1 MLAIKTVLKYLLGTF
16 IVIQLIQVDITN
28 PKETDKSL
36 EIKAPKEVMSILKRS
51 CYDCHSNEVKIPW
64 YSKIAPLSWQISR
77 HVDLGRQWVNF
88 SIWNSY
94 TKEQKDTKLEE
105 IYKSVHTVMP
115 LKSYLYLH
123 KEANM
128 RKADRQLIRDWTGK
142 APF

>member
-28 PKETDKSL
+28 PKDIDKSL
-36 EIKAPKEVMSILKRS
+36 EIKAPKEVMSILRRS

-128 RKADRQLIRDWTGK
+128 NKADRDLIRKWTGK